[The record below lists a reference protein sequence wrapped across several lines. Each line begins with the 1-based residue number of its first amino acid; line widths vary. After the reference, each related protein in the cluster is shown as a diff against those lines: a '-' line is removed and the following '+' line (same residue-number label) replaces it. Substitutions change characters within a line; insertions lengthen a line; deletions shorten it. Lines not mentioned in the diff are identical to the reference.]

1 MVKNPLCNA
10 RDTSPIPG
18 LGRSHM
24 EQLNPH
30 ATTTEPVCLQPVVFH
45 NKRSHCNEKSMC
57 NEE

>member
-1 MVKNPLCNA
+1 MVKNTLCNA
-10 RDTSPIPG
+10 RDTSSIPG

-30 ATTTEPVCLQPVVFH
+30 ATATEPTRLQPVFH
-45 NKRSHCNEKSMC
+45 NKRSHCNEKSMR